1 MSRPHT
7 SVSVYHTHFVL
18 NARSVFS
25 TGCRVFVRKSFSRR
39 DVVHVRLYRGQHRP
53 SSQFAFVRSHQPSRR
68 QPSFV

>member
-7 SVSVYHTHFVL
+7 SVAVYHTHFVL

-39 DVVHVRLYRGQHRP
+39 GL
-53 SSQFAFVRSHQPSRR
+53 RR
-68 QPSFV
+68 QPTLVTSRRGAREIMRTRG